1 MSNRVAIPLLAAIL
15 AALAADYLL
24 NGTAA
29 TLFLARKFV
38 DLTEYLAFWR

>member
-1 MSNRVAIPLLAAIL
+1 MTNRVAIVLLIVIL
-15 AALAADYLL
+15 SALAADALL

-38 DLTEYLAFWR
+38 DLTEYLAVWR